1 MATTESIMDLAG
13 CGPDITQILCTER
26 DPLTQC
32 LIMGPE
38 MNRFPLRLST
48 FFLSMFFIEGD
59 NEREYG
65 PQPCLNLNPEKEVWF
80 GSAGTGSS
88 ATHCQTKHTN
98 PAITSNQPRGRHRG
112 PHPWN
117 PLRAPPRS
125 SATRQAAPSTNQCT
139 FKLLHITDYCHWK
152 AILSF

>member
-1 MATTESIMDLAG
+1 MDLAG
-13 CGPDITQILCTER
+13 GGPDITQILCTER

-38 MNRFPLRLST
+38 MNRFPLRWST

-65 PQPCLNLNPEKEVWF
+65 PQPCLNLNPEKDVWF

-112 PHPWN
+112 PHPKKPTEGPTQVLSDKTSSSLSQPVYYQAKLITSPN
-117 PLRAPPRS
+117 YSSRRVRRPL
-125 SATRQAAPSTNQCT
+125 
-139 FKLLHITDYCHWK
+139 
-152 AILSF
+152 